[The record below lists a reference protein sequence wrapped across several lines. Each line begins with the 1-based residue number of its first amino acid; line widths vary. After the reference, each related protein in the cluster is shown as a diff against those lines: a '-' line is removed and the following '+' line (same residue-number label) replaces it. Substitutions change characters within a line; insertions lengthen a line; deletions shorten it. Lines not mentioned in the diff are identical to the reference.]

1 MSHTRGSFAENIS
14 SNLAQ
19 RLLGPSENL
28 RYTDI
33 VLIQCEN
40 ELNIVSRN
48 DLFKLGYFLWQ
59 MKRIDKIRV
68 WVQIIFKNK
77 QLSLPDK
84 SGI

>member
-19 RLLGPSENL
+19 RLLGPSESH

-48 DLFKLGYFLWQ
+48 DLFKFGYFLWQ
-59 MKRIDKIRV
+59 MKRIDKIR
-68 WVQIIFKNK
+68 
-77 QLSLPDK
+77 
-84 SGI
+84 G

>member
-48 DLFKLGYFLWQ
+48 DLFKLGYFL
-59 MKRIDKIRV
+59 
-68 WVQIIFKNK
+68 
-77 QLSLPDK
+77 
-84 SGI
+84 